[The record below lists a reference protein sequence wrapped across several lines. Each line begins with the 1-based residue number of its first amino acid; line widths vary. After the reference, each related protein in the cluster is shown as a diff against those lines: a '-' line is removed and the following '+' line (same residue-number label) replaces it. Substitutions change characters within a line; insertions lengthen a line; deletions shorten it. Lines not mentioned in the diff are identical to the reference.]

1 MEVLKTVGT
10 LWDISTSASILKD
23 ILGLK
28 PICIQFSFN
37 GFNMT
42 SQIPRKLVLR
52 VAITYL
58 SRSNLGRNQGGQ
70 LSSDDERRH
79 DDVYG

>member
-28 PICIQFSFN
+28 THLYSI
-37 GFNMT
+37 
-42 SQIPRKLVLR
+42 LVQWLEYDKPNSTETR
-52 VAITYL
+52 P
-58 SRSNLGRNQGGQ
+58 
-70 LSSDDERRH
+70 
-79 DDVYG
+79 